1 MRIHHC
7 NLSRGGAQFLHI
19 NGDFINTGTSTDL
32 CKSVAFVSRCF
43 FFFFAFPG
51 EGFEIINSLFDNV
64 LSERG
69 LREICGGILLFKR
82 L

>member
-1 MRIHHC
+1 MAILLTPGRARIYAKV
-7 NLSRGGAQFLHI
+7 LRLFRDA
-19 NGDFINTGTSTDL
+19 
-32 CKSVAFVSRCF
+32 F
-43 FFFFAFPG
+43 FFFFAFRG

>member
-1 MRIHHC
+1 MQKC
-7 NLSRGGAQFLHI
+7 
-19 NGDFINTGTSTDL
+19 
-32 CKSVAFVSRCF
+32 CVCF
-43 FFFFAFPG
+43 EVLFFFFAFRG

>member
-1 MRIHHC
+1 MQKC
-7 NLSRGGAQFLHI
+7 CVCFEVL
-19 NGDFINTGTSTDL
+19 
-32 CKSVAFVSRCF
+32 F
-43 FFFFAFPG
+43 FFFFAFRG